1 MRHRPSNTT
10 IQHRPTGRGSPVG
23 GRSAAA
29 TLVLTAVCFGLTAV
43 LSAGAAVTGTGRS
56 AAVRP
61 GRAGAGTLPAG
72 RVAATRG
79 EARAD
84 LAGQSRKSG
93 TLAVG
98 RSATGQVTAHDGQF
112 WLGTQPILLHGIDAD
127 PMLGLGENPGSL
139 TDADY
144 ALMASWNMN
153 FIRIRMNWGD
163 IEWQAP
169 TLSGT
174 TWTHTYDSVKMS
186 NLIGEIQMATSH
198 GLYVMIESS
207 MNTDHYPNW
216 LWQAPYNSHHID
228 YPFPDPVPV
237 NTDFWSDALMQQ
249 FLGDYL
255 TFITTQFEP
264 LDGLVGIELFD
275 EPDPGTLPLT
285 SNTINTVV
293 NVQYSI
299 AQRVRD
305 ADPARVIF
313 FTTIEALGGGIPF
326 VDFTQWKNLGNVAF
340 DLHGYFGGRW
350 GVGIVTDPADP
361 SYGLVN
367 GTLLDDT
374 IMDTTPP
381 YLGTTFDQ
389 MRFVDYFQSY
399 LGQPGDAGA
408 IPIVIG
414 EFGGHGEAEPNINAV
429 MGTMT
434 QAFNLRGVA
443 WAVWS
448 YNGDDAVMKLDG
460 TPEPWTS
467 ILAAA
472 AAYQG

>member
-1 MRHRPSNTT
+1 M
-10 IQHRPTGRGSPVG
+10 
-23 GRSAAA
+23 GRSAPIR
-29 TLVLTAVCFGLTAV
+29 TEG
-43 LSAGAAVTGTGRS
+43 AGARL
-56 AAVRP
+56 
-61 GRAGAGTLPAG
+61 LPAG
-72 RVAATRG
+72 RAAATRG
-79 EARAD
+79 EAGAALAD
-84 LAGQSRKSG
+84 TSRKNG
-93 TLAVG
+93 TLLVG
-98 RSATGQVTAHDGQF
+98 RAATGQVTAHDGQF
-112 WLGTQPILLHGIDAD
+112 WLGSTPILLHGIDAD
-127 PMLGLGENPGSL
+127 PLLGLGENPGSL

-163 IEWQAP
+163 VEWQPP

-174 TWTHTYDSVKMS
+174 TWTHTYDSQHMS
-186 NLIGEIQMATSH
+186 SIISEIQMATSH

-216 LWQAPYNSHHID
+216 LWQAPYNSHHKD

-237 NTDFWSDALMQQ
+237 NTDLWSDALMQQ

-255 TFITTQFEP
+255 TYITTQFQP
-264 LDGLVGIELFD
+264 LDGVVGIELFD

-285 SNTINTVV
+285 SDTINTVV

-299 AQRVRD
+299 AQRVRA

-326 VDFTQWKNLGNVAF
+326 VDFTQWKNFGNVAF

-374 IMDTTPP
+374 IMNTTPP
-381 YLGTTFDQ
+381 YLGTTLTQ
-389 MRFVDYFQSY
+389 TRFVDYFQSY
-399 LGQPGDAGA
+399 LGRPAAAGA

-414 EFGGHGEAEPNINAV
+414 EFGGNGEAEPNINAV

-434 QAFNLRGVA
+434 QAFNLQGVA

-448 YNGDDAVMKLDG
+448 YNGQDAVMKLDG

-472 AAYQG
+472 AAYRG